1 LERLSN
7 KIGWYKSSMPS
18 TNYYIGFYIAFKG
31 GRSTYSLYDIK
42 TFSAGGWAQ
51 DYDINF
57 L

>member
-1 LERLSN
+1 MERLSN